1 MPAEAEIFDRLRK
14 TEMQITSHEAVCAER
29 YNAYLM
35 ASTEIKRDLNG
46 LKKDIKTLLYAILGG
61 LATLLAAHIAIK

>member
-1 MPAEAEIFDRLRK
+1 
-14 TEMQITSHEAVCAER
+14 MQITSHEAVCAER